1 MTMIRGIRGATTVTD
16 NDEQEILK
24 ASEEL
29 IGTLIEKNKIS
40 PNNVASVFISL
51 TPGLD
56 AAFPAKALR
65 MFPNWTYVPV
75 MCMQEIPVPG
85 SLPNCIRI
93 MMHVHTETSQA
104 DIQHV
109 YLREAISL
117 RPDLNKK

>member
-1 MTMIRGIRGATTVTD
+1 MIRGIRGATTVTD

-29 IGTLIEKNKIS
+29 IGVLIEKNNIS
-40 PNNVASVFISL
+40 PDNVVSVFISL

-75 MCMQEIPVPG
+75 MCMQEIPVKG
-85 SLPNCIRI
+85 SLPHCIRI
-93 MMHVHTETSQA
+93 MMHVQTETSQA

-109 YLREAISL
+109 YLRGAISL
-117 RPDLNKK
+117 RPDLSIK

>member
-1 MTMIRGIRGATTVTD
+1 MIRGIRGATTVTN

-29 IGTLIEKNKIS
+29 IGILIGKNNIS
-40 PNNVASVFISL
+40 PDNVASVFISL

-85 SLPNCIRI
+85 SLANCIRI

-117 RPDLNKK
+117 RPDLNK